1 MDILAANAGSGIFRP
16 AGEKSVADWRR
27 TIDIKLSG
35 AFRCSRN
42 AIQAMR
48 GNGGGFIVHLSSLA
62 GKNPFAGGAVYNASK
77 FGLNGM
83 SEATM
88 LNLRDVGSP

>member
-48 GNGGGFIVHLSSLA
+48 GNGGGFIVHLSRLE
-62 GKNPFAGGAVYNASK
+62 GKNLFADGAAYNASRI
-77 FGLNGM
+77 GVNGM
-83 SEATM
+83 SEAM
-88 LNLRDVGSP
+88 ILD